1 MADNW
6 IGTGDGPKEDEVI
19 EEPTHEYDD
28 TVVIGVREESYD
40 ESMYTGE
47 DGISDMYHDDVHIDN
62 MDEVEDDMQITK
74 AAIRK
79 YRILRNA
86 YVKLDSLPLSFGIP
100 AYSDDISDE
109 DIAKRFRVDLADT
122 IRETRINIADI
133 EDDSVDEMQFENRI
147 VYHALKRFR
156 LTASAF
162 FKFSTAVDGKTV
174 DKTQVPKML
183 KAILDEYDNEY
194 KKWMLSS
201 TGSLWNRSATLN
213 SR

>member
-6 IGTGDGPKEDEVI
+6 IGTGDIPEETEKDLQDSHEDTAI
-19 EEPTHEYDD
+19 
-28 TVVIGVREESYD
+28 IGVHEDFYEES
-40 ESMYTGE
+40 MGVNE
-47 DGISDMYHDDVHIDN
+47 DGIVDAYHDGINFDN
-62 MDEVEDDMQITK
+62 ADEVEDDIRMTD

-100 AYSDDISDE
+100 AYNDDMTDE
-109 DIAKRFRVDLADT
+109 EIAKRFRVDLADT

-133 EDDSVDEMQFENRI
+133 EDNSVDEMQFENRI
-147 VYHALKRFR
+147 VYHALRRFR
-156 LTASAF
+156 LTASVF

-183 KAILDEYDNEY
+183 KAILDEYEKEY
-194 KKWMLSS
+194 KDWRLNS
-201 TGSLWNRSATLN
+201 TGSLWNRKGTLN
-213 SR
+213 MR

>member
-1 MADNW
+1 MADNY
-6 IGTGDGPKEDEVI
+6 IGTGDITNEDKDLKDSVDYAVGI
-19 EEPTHEYDD
+19 RAHED
-28 TVVIGVREESYD
+28 SYD
-40 ESMYTGE
+40 EYAMSDE
-47 DGISDMYHDDVHIDN
+47 NGIADVYHDGAHVVN
-62 MDEVEDDMQITK
+62 TDEVEDDAKMTD

-86 YVKLDSLPLSFGIP
+86 YIKLDSLPLSFGIP
-100 AYSDDISDE
+100 AYNDDMTDE
-109 DIAKRFRVDLADT
+109 EIAKRFKVDLADT

-133 EDDSVDEMQFENRI
+133 EDNSVDEMQFENRV

-156 LTASAF
+156 LTASTF

-183 KAILDEYDNEY
+183 KTILDEYEQEY
-194 KKWMLSS
+194 NKWRLHS
-201 TGSLWNRSATLN
+201 TGSLWNRTATLN

>member
-1 MADNW
+1 MADNY
-6 IGTGDGPKEDEVI
+6 IGTGDITNEDKDLKDSIDYAVGI
-19 EEPTHEYDD
+19 SVHED
-28 TVVIGVREESYD
+28 SYD
-40 ESMYTGE
+40 EYATSDE
-47 DGISDMYHDDVHIDN
+47 NGIADIYHDGAHIVN
-62 MDEVEDDMQITK
+62 TDEVEDDAKMTD

-86 YVKLDSLPLSFGIP
+86 YIKLDSLPLSFGIP
-100 AYSDDISDE
+100 AYNDDMTDDE
-109 DIAKRFRVDLADT
+109 IAKRFKVDLADT

-133 EDDSVDEMQFENRI
+133 EDNSVDEMQFENRV

-156 LTASAF
+156 LTASTF

-183 KAILDEYDNEY
+183 KAILDEYEQEY
-194 KKWMLSS
+194 NKWRLHS
-201 TGSLWNRSATLN
+201 TGSLWNRTATLN

>member
-1 MADNW
+1 MADNY
-6 IGTGDGPKEDEVI
+6 IGTGNITNEDKDLKDSIDYAVGISVYE
-19 EEPTHEYDD
+19 D
-28 TVVIGVREESYD
+28 SYD
-40 ESMYTGE
+40 EYA
-47 DGISDMYHDDVHIDN
+47 ISDENGIADIYHDGAHIVNTD
-62 MDEVEDDMQITK
+62 DVEDDAKMTD

-86 YVKLDSLPLSFGIP
+86 YIKLDSLPLSFGIP
-100 AYSDDISDE
+100 AYNDDMTDEEIS
-109 DIAKRFRVDLADT
+109 KRFKVDLADT

-133 EDDSVDEMQFENRI
+133 EDNSVDEMQFENRV

-156 LTASAF
+156 LTASTF

-183 KAILDEYDNEY
+183 KAILDEYEQEY
-194 KKWMLSS
+194 NKWRLHS
-201 TGSLWNRSATLN
+201 TGSLWNRTAILN

>member
-1 MADNW
+1 MADNY
-6 IGTGDGPKEDEVI
+6 IGTGNITNEDKDLRDSIYYTVGI
-19 EEPTHEYDD
+19 SVHED
-28 TVVIGVREESYD
+28 SYD
-40 ESMYTGE
+40 EYATSDE
-47 DGISDMYHDDVHIDN
+47 NGIADIYHDGAYIVN
-62 MDEVEDDMQITK
+62 TDEVEDDAKMTD

-86 YVKLDSLPLSFGIP
+86 YIKLDSLPLSFGIP
-100 AYSDDISDE
+100 AYNDDMTDDE
-109 DIAKRFRVDLADT
+109 IAKRFKVDLADT

-133 EDDSVDEMQFENRI
+133 EDNSVDEMQFENRV

-156 LTASAF
+156 LTASTF

-183 KAILDEYDNEY
+183 KAILDEYEQEY
-194 KKWMLSS
+194 NKWRLHS
-201 TGSLWNRSATLN
+201 TGSLWNRTATLN